1 MQMICQIKMS
11 YQKWISVKLGHS
23 YFADGRC
30 PSMRFEPTD
39 DCREQMRRSR
49 QFFFPTPNGFFIFQ
63 DTTKIKENQSGN
75 AESCFFDIAVYP
87 TDTLFANYSNLEID
101 YRQGRVYY
109 IGNTLKSS
117 TDKSKDKK
125 LTLTDR
131 EAGQEKE
138 AVPVILEPKQFVISL
153 QEAAPGDTFKLLDKS
168 NAVVKEQQVKD
179 NTDGSALY
187 ADVKGKSAGLYSL
200 ERNNEI
206 TTCFYADDS
215 LYNTKP
221 AIIIGIEAVFPGD
234 KEEQSTTVQSYD
246 IRAASRAISW
256 EYHVIARANGRKL
269 KNLEI
274 KNNNEKLL
282 PGVSFEQVRIDEE
295 RQEAVFVSNK
305 TVPLS
310 ERAYQSIELI
320 EKGNNGTPLVPH
332 LANAGISSL
341 HVKEGKWVSQIYV
354 YI

>member
-1 MQMICQIKMS
+1 M
-11 YQKWISVKLGHS
+11 GHS

-39 DCREQMRRSR
+39 DCREQMQRSG
-49 QFFFPTPNGFFIFQ
+49 QFFYPIPNGFFIFQ
-63 DTTKIKENQSGN
+63 DTDKVKEDQSSD
-75 AESCFFDIAVYP
+75 AESCFFDIAGYP
-87 TDTLFANYSNLEID
+87 VDALFANYSNLEID

-117 TDKSKDKK
+117 ADESKDKK
-125 LTLTDR
+125 LTLTDGKG
-131 EAGQEKE
+131 EQEVE
-138 AVPVILEPKQFVISL
+138 AVPVFLEPKQFVIL
-153 QEAAPGDTFKLLDKS
+153 LDEAAPGDTFKLLDKS

-179 NTDGSALY
+179 NTDGAALY
-187 ADVKGKSAGLYSL
+187 ADVKGKSAGIYYL

-206 TTCFYADDS
+206 SACFYADDS
-215 LYNTKP
+215 LYHTKP
-221 AIIIGIEAVFPGD
+221 AFIIGIEAVFPRD
-234 KEEQSTTVQSYD
+234 KEEGNTMAQNYD

-256 EYHVIARANGRKL
+256 EYHVIARLNGRKL

-274 KNNNEKLL
+274 RNNNEKLL
-282 PGVSFEQVRIDEE
+282 PGISFEQVRIDEE
-295 RQEAVFVSNK
+295 RKEAVFVSSK

-310 ERAYQSIELI
+310 EKAYQSIELI

-332 LANAGISSL
+332 LPNAGISSL

>member
-1 MQMICQIKMS
+1 MS
-11 YQKWISVKLGHS
+11 YQKWISVNLEHG
-23 YFADGRC
+23 YFADGKG
-30 PSMRFEPTD
+30 PSMRFEPID
-39 DCREQMRRSR
+39 DCREQMQRSG

-87 TDTLFANYSNLEID
+87 TDALFANYSNLEID

-117 TDKSKDKK
+117 TDKSKGKK

-131 EAGQEKE
+131 EGGQEKE
-138 AVPVILEPKQFVISL
+138 AVPVILEPEQFVISL
-153 QEAAPGDTFKLLDKS
+153 NKAAPGDTFKLLDKKNS
-168 NAVVKEQQVKD
+168 VVKEQQIKKK
-179 NTDGSALY
+179 TDDAALY
-187 ADVKGKSAGLYSL
+187 ADVRGKSAGIYYL
-200 ERNNEI
+200 EKNNQV
-206 TTCFYADDS
+206 TACFYADDS
-215 LYNTKP
+215 LYNTRP
-221 AIIIGIEAVFPGD
+221 AFIIGIEAVYPGN
-234 KEEQSTTVQSYD
+234 KEEGDTTVQKYS
-246 IRAASRAISW
+246 IRAASRGVSW

-274 KNNNEKLL
+274 RNNNEKLL

-295 RQEAVFVSNK
+295 RQEAVFVSSK

-310 ERAYQSIELI
+310 EKAYQSIELI
-320 EKGNNGTPLVPH
+320 EKGSNGTPLVPH